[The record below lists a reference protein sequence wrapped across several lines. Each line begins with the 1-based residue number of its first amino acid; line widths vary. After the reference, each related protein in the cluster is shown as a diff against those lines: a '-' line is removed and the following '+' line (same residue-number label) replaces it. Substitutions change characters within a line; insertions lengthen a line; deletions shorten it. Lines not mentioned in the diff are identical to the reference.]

1 MDNFVSTKPAA
12 ALSRTLLDFPRI
24 HGQVVTEISEKC
36 VCVCVHSIQMKERLH
51 ITNIK
56 QYERVMK
63 CK

>member
-36 VCVCVHSIQMKERLH
+36 VCVCVHSIQMKEILH
-51 ITNIK
+51 ITNN
-56 QYERVMK
+56 
-63 CK
+63 